1 VSTSEVTARFAT
13 RDPSD
18 AHDTGGLLNVP
29 GTFVFTFDRCELPFY
44 PEYGVYKL

>member
-1 VSTSEVTARFAT
+1 VSNSEVTARFAT